1 MYIVTNDGEMVVNTD
16 NLLAIFV
23 NKKSI
28 CANTGNIARSTNIHG
43 GVFNGDFIV
52 TKTPIDDDDDEDSV
66 LILGQYN
73 SKKRASDVFDSI
85 IEALKGNEKVFELP
99 EN

>member
-1 MYIVTNDGEMVVNTD
+1 MYIVTSDGEMVVNTE
-16 NLLAIFV
+16 NILTIFV

-28 CANTGNIARSTNIHG
+28 CANTANIAKSTNIHG

-52 TKTPIDDDDDEDSV
+52 TKTQIDDDDDDSII
-66 LILGQYN
+66 ILGQYSN
-73 SKKRASDVFDSI
+73 KKRASDVFDSI
-85 IEALKGNEKVFELP
+85 IDALKGNEKVFELP